1 MAILLTQMVTAVQS
15 RVKRTDINTNIQNA
29 ILELITELEAM
40 AYWPWRM
47 TRDASTVILA
57 SGTYE
62 YSLPTDFGEDFALRI
77 ITDNKEA
84 DLDRVSWDNF
94 VRKYPDPSSQ
104 SGGQPTKYTIG
115 IKEGTAGAKRIHFPH
130 PADAVYTAELIY
142 FNRRAGATATD
153 FPDGFTELE
162 KLYLIAEASA
172 IVKKQIL
179 GYSDCDGT
187 PNCKCDGCHANK
199 LARALSNRYSLER
212 KREGVEW
219 KHPKKRPLGGY
230 YDVRGGQ
237 DIYNV

>member
-1 MAILLTQMVTAVQS
+1 
-15 RVKRTDINTNIQNA
+15 
-29 ILELITELEAM
+29 
-40 AYWPWRM
+40 M

-62 YSLPTDFGEDFALRI
+62 YSLPSDFGEDFALRI
-77 ITDNKEA
+77 IDDNKED
-84 DLDRVSWDNF
+84 DLERIAWDNF
-94 VRKYPDPSSQ
+94 VRKYPDPSSE

-115 IKEGTAGAKRIHFPH
+115 IKEGTAGARRIHFPH

-142 FNRRAGATATD
+142 FNRRADATSTD

-162 KLYLIAEASA
+162 KLYLTAKASA

-187 PNCKCDGCHANK
+187 PTCECDGCEAK
-199 LARALSNRYSLER
+199 QLERDLVGRFTLER
-212 KREGVEW
+212 KRDGVAW

-230 YDVRGGQ
+230 YDVRGEQ
-237 DIYNV
+237 DIYNP